1 MSALKAAA
9 SKQPSASTASDKLFV
24 HADGSTNYFAW
35 ITSLTKRAKSLFPK
49 FELWKDVAGDV
60 KPAFELQVLMETNL
74 PLLPAE

>member
-9 SKQPSASTASDKLFV
+9 SKQQTNSSDHAKLFV
-24 HADGSTNYFAW
+24 HADGATNYFAW

-60 KPAFELQVLMETNL
+60 KPASSFKS
-74 PLLPAE
+74 